1 MTRRLDPS
9 LVARSVA
16 QSSLEWKLTDPLA
29 FGLTTASHV
38 QRAVCRIADG
48 IPLDELADNRDVV
61 NALGGHTE
69 GLPTGR
75 PLEMF
80 LISGIR
86 TAKSLTAACG
96 AFHMAT
102 TCDVSSL
109 RAGEIPRVSVVSL
122 KKDNADVIM
131 NHLVGSVQASP
142 LLRPFLLGEP
152 SDSGLMLRHPSG
164 RPVEV
169 CVVAGSRAGA
179 SLVSRWSAGCIFD
192 EFPRMVGGDDGVVN
206 WDDSRQAVLL
216 RLLRGCQLWHIGSP
230 WAPFGPAYEAVTE
243 HHGKPTEQRVV
254 IRAPAN
260 VMNPVYWTPERVT
273 EARKADADAARTDI
287 DAEFSTPEAAMF
299 SLASVTA
306 CTRKLPL
313 IVEPKPGHTYYAAMD
328 PATRGNGWTLA
339 VATRDAGKAIVVR
352 ADEWIGSRD
361 NPLDPADV
369 LLEVAKILSAYGIRT
384 VHSDQVM
391 GDALI
396 RLARDAGLS
405 LSQWTIPRV
414 QQAQKFLAIR
424 TQMDLG
430 KVELPPVPHLRTDLL
445 HIRKRVTPT
454 GVTVDYPMTSD
465 GRHCDFGPALMLVL
479 TKALPEPVE
488 DKPARATDAETAR
501 IREWVNKRYGTKK
514 GDW

>member
-1 MTRRLDPS
+1 MTRQLDAG
-9 LVARSVA
+9 LVMRAVA
-16 QSSLEWKLTDPLA
+16 QSSLEWKLTDRLA
-29 FGLTTASHV
+29 FGLTTASNC

-48 IPLDELADNRDVV
+48 VELDELARDRAVI
-61 NALGGHTE
+61 AGLGGTCD
-69 GLPTGR
+69 GLPTVR

-109 RAGEIPRVSVVSL
+109 RPGEIPRVSVVSL

-131 NHLVGSVQASP
+131 NHLVGSLQASP
-142 LLRPFLLGEP
+142 LLRPFLMGEP
-152 SDSGLMLRHPSG
+152 SDGGLMLRHPTG
-164 RPVEV
+164 RPIEV

-230 WAPFGPAYEAVTE
+230 WAPYGPAYEAVTE
-243 HHGKPTEQRVV
+243 HHGKPTTQRVV
-254 IRAPAN
+254 FRAPAYD
-260 VMNPVYWTPERVT
+260 MNPVTWTPERVA
-273 EARKADADAARTDI
+273 EARAADPDAAKTDV
-287 DAEFSTPEAAMF
+287 DAEFATPEAAMF

-306 CTRKLPL
+306 CTRKFPL
-313 IVEPKPGHTYYAAMD
+313 VIPPQPGHTYYAAMD

-339 VATRDAGKAIVVR
+339 IATRIEGKAVVVR
-352 ADEWIGSRD
+352 AEEWIGSRD
-361 NPLDPADV
+361 EPLDPADV
-369 LLEVAKILSAYGIRT
+369 LLEVAKILGPYSIRT

-430 KVELPPVPHLRTDLL
+430 KVDLPPVPHMRTDLL

-488 DKPARATDAETAR
+488 VAPAGTDAETQR
-501 IREWVNKRYGTKK
+501 MRDWVASRYGARKK
-514 GDW
+514 DW

>member
-1 MTRRLDPS
+1 MTRQLDAG
-9 LVARSVA
+9 LVMRAVA

-29 FGLTTASHV
+29 FGLTTASNC

-48 IPLDELADNRDVV
+48 VDLGGLATDREVLA
-61 NALGGHTE
+61 ALGGTCD
-69 GLPTGR
+69 GLPSVR

-109 RAGEIPRVSVVSL
+109 RPGEIPRVSVVSL

-131 NHLVGSVQASP
+131 NHLVGSVQSSP
-142 LLRPFLLGEP
+142 LLRPFLMGEP
-152 SDSGLMLRHPSG
+152 SDSGLMLRHPTG

-230 WAPFGPAYEAVTE
+230 WAPYGPAYEAVTE
-243 HHGKPTEQRVV
+243 HHGKPSPQRVV
-254 IRAPAN
+254 FRATAPQ
-260 VMNPVYWTPERVT
+260 MNPVYWTPERVA
-273 EARKADADAARTDI
+273 EARMADADAAKTDI
-287 DAEFSTPEAAMF
+287 DAEFATPEAAMF
-299 SLASVTA
+299 SLSSITA

-313 IVEPKPGHTYYAAMD
+313 HILPKPGHTYYAAMD

-339 VATRDAGKAIVVR
+339 VATRENGKAVVVR

-361 NPLDPADV
+361 VPLDPAEV
-369 LLEVAKILSAYGIRT
+369 LLEVAKILGPYGVRT

-430 KVELPPVPHLRTDLL
+430 KVDLPPVPHLRTDLL

-488 DKPARATDAETAR
+488 AVAKTTDPETQR
-501 IREWVNKRYGTKK
+501 MREWVEKRYGAKK
-514 GDW
+514 QEW